1 MKYEGV
7 QCPVCLKA
15 FDSESDVVVCPECG
29 TPHHREC
36 YDKTG
41 DCINAVKHGTEFAW
55 VNPLVPPVVEEV
67 KKEKPQVAENP
78 SVITINSL
86 NKENMPK
93 NGVIGE
99 MSPDQIGPT
108 YREIKGDEK
117 IGDYTVDEYAS
128 VIQKNIPKFMPRF
141 MMFTKTNRKVS
152 WNWAAFFFGPF
163 WLAYRKMYKLAA
175 LALLLTFFIPLVFFN
190 SVTEYYQESFGK
202 YGEVLTAE
210 AYQSTDE
217 MNEALDKL
225 QANMP
230 EQPFALT
237 ASSYVEM
244 AVDILCAL
252 FGNYLYMQKC
262 TKLLDKAKS
271 IEDAEKKKAFL
282 TKKGGRSIGSVLLVV
297 AGVYLVMIAVGVVV
311 NLVGTDLA
319 TFLQKFIK

>member
-15 FDSESDVVVCPECG
+15 FDADSDVVVCPECG

-55 VNPLVPPVVEEV
+55 VNPLVPPVVAET

-78 SVITINSL
+78 SVIAIGSL

-99 MSPDQIGPT
+99 MSPDQMGPT

-117 IGDYTVDEYAS
+117 IGNYTVDEYAS

-141 MMFTKTNRKVS
+141 MMFERTGRKVS

-163 WLAYRKMYKLAA
+163 WLAYRKMYKYA
-175 LALLLTFFIPLVFFN
+175 LLGLLLTFFIPLVFYS
-190 SVTEYYQESFGK
+190 SVTEYYQESFNL
-202 YGEVLTAE
+202 YGEALTSE
-210 AYQSTDE
+210 AYQSTAE
-217 MNEALDKL
+217 MNDALDTL

-230 EQPFALT
+230 EQPVAIT
-237 ASSYVEM
+237 ASSYIEM

-262 TKLLDKAKS
+262 TGVLDKAKAM
-271 IEDAEKKKAFL
+271 EDAEKKKAFL
-282 TKKGGRSIGSVLLVV
+282 EKKGGRSVLSIILVIV
-297 AGVYLVMIAVGVVV
+297 AFYAFMIAIGVIV
-311 NLVGTDLA
+311 NLAGTDLA

>member
-41 DCINAVKHGTEFAW
+41 DCINAVKHGSTFVW
-55 VNPLVPPVVEEV
+55 VNPIVPVLEEKKVEA
-67 KKEKPQVAENP
+67 PQKIENP
-78 SVITINSL
+78 TIL
-86 NKENMPK
+86 TKENMPK

-108 YREIKGDEK
+108 YREIRGDEK

-190 SVTEYYQESFGK
+190 SVTEYYEESFSK
-202 YGEVLTAE
+202 YGEVLTSE

-217 MNEALDKL
+217 MNAAIDKL

-244 AVDILCAL
+244 VVDIVCAV

-262 TKLLDKAKS
+262 TKLLDKSKS
-271 IEDAEKKKAFL
+271 IEDAEKRKAFL
-282 TKKGGRSIGSVLLVV
+282 AKKGGRSVASVLFVI
-297 AGVYLVMIAVGVVV
+297 AGVYLVMLVIGVVV

>member
-15 FDSESDVVVCPECG
+15 FDSDSDVVVCPECG

-41 DCINAVKHGTEFAW
+41 DCINAVKHGSTFVW
-55 VNPLVPPVVEEV
+55 VNPIVPVLEEKKVEA
-67 KKEKPQVAENP
+67 PQKIENP
-78 SVITINSL
+78 TIL
-86 NKENMPK
+86 TKENMPK

-99 MSPDQIGPT
+99 MSPDHMTPT
-108 YREIKGDEK
+108 YREIRGDEK
-117 IGDYTVDEYAS
+117 IGDYTVDDYAT

-141 MMFTKTNRKVS
+141 MMFSKTGRKAS

-190 SVTEYYQESFGK
+190 SVTEYYEESFSK
-202 YGEVLTAE
+202 YGEVLTSE

-217 MNEALDKL
+217 MNAAIDKL

-244 AVDILCAL
+244 VVDILCAV

-262 TKLLDKAKS
+262 TKLLDKSKS
-271 IEDAEKKKAFL
+271 IEDAEKRKAFL
-282 TKKGGRSIGSVLLVV
+282 TKKGGRSVASVILVI
-297 AGVYLVMIAVGVVV
+297 AGVYLVMLVIGVVV